1 VAVLGR
7 RAKGDAGKGDA
18 GKGDAGKGDAGK
30 GALAV
35 RLRAETVMTVQWI
48 AERLHRG
55 SPGDVNLLLSRKRK
69 RI

>member
-7 RAKGDAGKGDA
+7 RA
-18 GKGDAGKGDAGK
+18 KGDAGK

-35 RLRAETVMTVQWI
+35 RLRAETVMTVPWI

-55 SPGDVNLLLSRKRK
+55 SPGCVHLVLSRQRK
-69 RI
+69 PIWRYQELTP